1 MLSRCTNRHLKVA
14 VSAVVPA
21 APLAART
28 GSVVPSLPR
37 ASRGL
42 LASVRISREEFSAV
56 LGDALQRVISGDR
69 NGLGVRGLGARKR
82 GREEGKQSVAVDV
95 P

>member
-1 MLSRCTNRHLKVA
+1 
-14 VSAVVPA
+14 
-21 APLAART
+21 
-28 GSVVPSLPR
+28 
-37 ASRGL
+37 
-42 LASVRISREEFSAV
+42 V